1 MGARRMNWKDRK
13 ALITGGAGFI
23 GSHIADLLAAR
34 GASVI
39 VLDNLVRGRIENLSE
54 AQRRGNV
61 RFVSGD
67 IADRALLAGL
77 MEGVD
82 TLFHQAALR
91 ITHCAAEPRL
101 ALEVMFDG
109 TFNVLEAAQRVGVRK
124 VIAASSASVYGV
136 AQDFPTGEEHHP
148 YDNRTL
154 YGAGKLALEG
164 MLRSFNDMY
173 GLQYLA
179 LRPFNVYG
187 PRMDIH
193 GAYTEVLVRWME
205 AIAAGRPPVI
215 FGDGKQT
222 MDFVYV
228 EDVARANLLAA
239 ESEASDQVFNVCRNE
254 EVSLEQLAATLV
266 RVMGANLPLQYKD
279 APRRAGLVTRRLGDL
294 QRAREVL
301 GFEPQV
307 SLEEGLRRLVA
318 WWSEAK
324 LAAVR

>member
-1 MGARRMNWKDRK
+1 MNWKDK
-13 ALITGGAGFI
+13 KTLITGGAGFI

-34 GASVI
+34 GASVV
-39 VLDNLVRGRIENLSE
+39 VLDNLVRGRIDNLRT
-54 AQRRGNV
+54 AQAQGKV
-61 RFVSGD
+61 RFVKGD
-67 IADRALLAGL
+67 IGDQTVLAAS

-82 TLFHQAALR
+82 TVFHQAALR

-109 TFNVLEAAQRVGVRK
+109 TFNVLEAAQRAGVRK
-124 VIAASSASVYGV
+124 VVAASSASVYGV
-136 AQDFPTGEEHHP
+136 AQQFPTREDHHP

-154 YGAGKLALEG
+154 YGAGKLALEA

-173 GLQYLA
+173 GLKYVA

-193 GAYTEVLVRWME
+193 GAYTEVLVRWMDN
-205 AIAAGRPPVI
+205 IAAGQPPVI

-222 MDFVYV
+222 MDFVFV

-239 ESEASDQVFNVCRNE
+239 ECAASDDVFNVCRNE
-254 EVSLEQLAATLV
+254 EVSLEQLARTLV
-266 RVMGANLPLQYKD
+266 RVMGADMPLVYKD

-294 QRAREVL
+294 QRARQVL

-318 WWSEAK
+318 WWTEAR
-324 LAAVR
+324 LPAVR